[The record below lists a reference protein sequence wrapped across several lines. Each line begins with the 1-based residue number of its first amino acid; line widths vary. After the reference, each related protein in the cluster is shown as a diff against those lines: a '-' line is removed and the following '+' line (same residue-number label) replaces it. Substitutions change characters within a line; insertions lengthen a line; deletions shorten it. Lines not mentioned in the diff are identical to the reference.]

1 METTHTIQIK
11 LVVFS
16 VIEGSLS
23 MYVSS
28 EHLPHV
34 VVRKGKKLEDEL
46 NSLIQTIGFSP
57 KEGFIEQLYT
67 LSDIH
72 PDENIVF
79 VVYYLLVADRL
90 IPKELRRAFVHRGE
104 ARVSEVDAQILDY
117 AIQRLRWKIE
127 YTNVVYSLLPLDFT
141 LGELQR
147 VYEAILS
154 RVLDKRNF
162 RKKILSLNMLTDT
175 GTKKIQG
182 RARPAEVYRF
192 AKRVPSIVEIL

>member
-1 METTHTIQIK
+1 MGTTHTIQMK
-11 LVVFS
+11 LVIFS
-16 VIEGSLS
+16 VIDGSLS
-23 MYVSS
+23 MYAPSQ
-28 EHLPHV
+28 ELPHV

-57 KEGFIEQLYT
+57 KDGFVEQLYT

-72 PDENIVF
+72 TDQNVI

-90 IPKELRRAFVHRGE
+90 IPKELRSTFVRRSDAH
-104 ARVSEVDAQILDY
+104 VSEVDTQILDY

-127 YTNVVYSLLPLDFT
+127 YTNVVYSLLSMDFT

-182 RARPAEVYRF
+182 RARPAEVYQF